1 VKQHR
6 RKNALSEMR
15 IALSP
20 IQLIERQAKVSG
32 ELVEELQS
40 LAKAQSVE
48 LVTCAELER
57 SNPEL
62 IQRDE
67 SEADPASFA
76 IRRKA
81 GRLLGLKDRSLD
93 RKSQLYFLLS
103 LSNGTMVARPAKPTF
118 KA

>member
-1 VKQHR
+1 MKQHR

-48 LVTCAELER
+48 LVTC
-57 SNPEL
+57 
-62 IQRDE
+62 
-67 SEADPASFA
+67 
-76 IRRKA
+76 
-81 GRLLGLKDRSLD
+81 
-93 RKSQLYFLLS
+93 
-103 LSNGTMVARPAKPTF
+103 V
-118 KA
+118 